1 MKNIVLVRID
11 DRLIHGQIMTQWS
24 RLYSPTEIMVVDDET
39 AGFVYDRGAADGGAQ
54 GVQSRGGRC
63 GQGGGIP
70 AAGGGEERILMLVKV
85 PETVE
90 ALVDRG
96 VEIRALN
103 VGGMC
108 KRAGRSTLYR
118 NISSSPAENE
128 TLLRL
133 QKRGVRVYVTV
144 NTLVKDAELAE
155 ALDFCAYLCSL
166 PVDGILV
173 QDMGLFALL
182 HEACPEMPL
191 HASTQMSLHT
201 LSGIQEAASSA

>member
-11 DRLIHGQIMTQWS
+11 DRLIHGQIVTQWS

-39 AGFVYDRGAADGGAQ
+39 CRDSFMTEVLLMAVPKEFKAVVADVDRAAEYLLQEA
-54 GVQSRGGRC
+54 
-63 GQGGGIP
+63 
-70 AAGGGEERILMLVKV
+70 GEERILMLVKV

-133 QKRGVRVYVTV
+133 QKRGVRVYVQV
-144 NTLVKDAELAE
+144 V
-155 ALDFCAYLCSL
+155 
-166 PVDGILV
+166 
-173 QDMGLFALL
+173 
-182 HEACPEMPL
+182 PEDKEMEIDKVL
-191 HASTQMSLHT
+191 
-201 LSGIQEAASSA
+201 

>member
-39 AGFVYDRGAADGGAQ
+39 CRDSFMTEVLLMAVPKEFKAVVAD
-54 GVQSRGGRC
+54 
-63 GQGGGIP
+63 
-70 AAGGGEERILMLVKV
+70 
-85 PETVE
+85 
-90 ALVDRG
+90 VDRAAEYLLQEAG
-96 VEIRALN
+96 ED

-133 QKRGVRVYVTV
+133 QKRGVRVYVQV
-144 NTLVKDAELAE
+144 V
-155 ALDFCAYLCSL
+155 
-166 PVDGILV
+166 
-173 QDMGLFALL
+173 
-182 HEACPEMPL
+182 PEDKEMEIDKVL
-191 HASTQMSLHT
+191 
-201 LSGIQEAASSA
+201 

>member
-39 AGFVYDRGAADGGAQ
+39 CRDSFMTEVLLMAVPKEFKAVVADVDRAAEYLLQEA
-54 GVQSRGGRC
+54 
-63 GQGGGIP
+63 
-70 AAGGGEERILMLVKV
+70 GEERILMLVKV

-118 NISSSPAENE
+118 NISSSPAVNE

-133 QKRGVRVYVTV
+133 QKRGVRVYVQV
-144 NTLVKDAELAE
+144 V
-155 ALDFCAYLCSL
+155 
-166 PVDGILV
+166 
-173 QDMGLFALL
+173 
-182 HEACPEMPL
+182 PEDKEMEIDKVL
-191 HASTQMSLHT
+191 
-201 LSGIQEAASSA
+201 

>member
-39 AGFVYDRGAADGGAQ
+39 CRDSFMTEVLLMAVPKEFKAVVADVDRAAEYLLQEA
-54 GVQSRGGRC
+54 
-63 GQGGGIP
+63 
-70 AAGGGEERILMLVKV
+70 GEERILMLVKV

-108 KRAGRSTLYR
+108 KRAGRSILYR

-133 QKRGVRVYVTV
+133 QKRGVRVYVQV
-144 NTLVKDAELAE
+144 V
-155 ALDFCAYLCSL
+155 
-166 PVDGILV
+166 
-173 QDMGLFALL
+173 
-182 HEACPEMPL
+182 PEDKEMEIDKVL
-191 HASTQMSLHT
+191 
-201 LSGIQEAASSA
+201 

>member
-39 AGFVYDRGAADGGAQ
+39 CRDSFMTEVLLMAVPKEFKAVVADVDSAAEYLLQEA
-54 GVQSRGGRC
+54 
-63 GQGGGIP
+63 
-70 AAGGGEERILMLVKV
+70 GEERILMLVKV

-96 VEIRALN
+96 VDIRALN

-133 QKRGVRVYVTV
+133 QKRGVRVYVQV
-144 NTLVKDAELAE
+144 V
-155 ALDFCAYLCSL
+155 
-166 PVDGILV
+166 
-173 QDMGLFALL
+173 
-182 HEACPEMPL
+182 PEDKEMEIDKVL
-191 HASTQMSLHT
+191 
-201 LSGIQEAASSA
+201 

>member
-24 RLYSPTEIMVVDDET
+24 RLYSPTEIMVGDDET
-39 AGFVYDRGAADGGAQ
+39 CRDSFMTEVLLLERPRVALLNIGAEESKGMALQKEAYALLQ
-54 GVQSRGGRC
+54 E
-63 GQGGGIP
+63 
-70 AAGGGEERILMLVKV
+70 AGEERILMLVKV

-133 QKRGVRVYVTV
+133 QKRGVRVYVQV
-144 NTLVKDAELAE
+144 V
-155 ALDFCAYLCSL
+155 
-166 PVDGILV
+166 
-173 QDMGLFALL
+173 
-182 HEACPEMPL
+182 PEDKEMEIDKVL
-191 HASTQMSLHT
+191 
-201 LSGIQEAASSA
+201 

>member
-39 AGFVYDRGAADGGAQ
+39 CRDSFMTEVLLMAVPKEFKAVVADVDRAAEYLLQEA
-54 GVQSRGGRC
+54 
-63 GQGGGIP
+63 
-70 AAGGGEERILMLVKV
+70 GEERILMLVKV

-108 KRAGRSTLYR
+108 KRSGRSTLYR

-133 QKRGVRVYVTV
+133 QKRGVRVYVQV
-144 NTLVKDAELAE
+144 V
-155 ALDFCAYLCSL
+155 
-166 PVDGILV
+166 
-173 QDMGLFALL
+173 
-182 HEACPEMPL
+182 PEDKEMEIDKVL
-191 HASTQMSLHT
+191 
-201 LSGIQEAASSA
+201 

>member
-39 AGFVYDRGAADGGAQ
+39 CRDSFMTEVRLMAVPKEFKAVVADVDRAAEYLLQEA
-54 GVQSRGGRC
+54 
-63 GQGGGIP
+63 
-70 AAGGGEERILMLVKV
+70 GEERILMLVKV

-133 QKRGVRVYVTV
+133 QKRGVRVYVQV
-144 NTLVKDAELAE
+144 V
-155 ALDFCAYLCSL
+155 
-166 PVDGILV
+166 
-173 QDMGLFALL
+173 
-182 HEACPEMPL
+182 PEDKEMEIDKVL
-191 HASTQMSLHT
+191 
-201 LSGIQEAASSA
+201 

>member
-39 AGFVYDRGAADGGAQ
+39 CRDSFMTEVLLMAVPKEFKAVVADVDRAAEYLLQEA
-54 GVQSRGGRC
+54 
-63 GQGGGIP
+63 
-70 AAGGGEERILMLVKV
+70 GEERILMLVKV

-96 VEIRALN
+96 VEIRALAHAAH
-103 VGGMC
+103 VE
-108 KRAGRSTLYR
+108 RAGRSTLYR

-133 QKRGVRVYVTV
+133 QKRGVRVYVQV
-144 NTLVKDAELAE
+144 V
-155 ALDFCAYLCSL
+155 
-166 PVDGILV
+166 
-173 QDMGLFALL
+173 
-182 HEACPEMPL
+182 PEDKEMEIDKVL
-191 HASTQMSLHT
+191 
-201 LSGIQEAASSA
+201 